1 MELLVLDHLL
11 EMAEGIRLM
20 PWAVHAA
27 GMTAAA
33 AAVVA
38 ASFVVVP
45 SAFAED
51 CRTGLVAVLVVV
63 HVTVGVVVVAVA

>member
-1 MELLVLDHLL
+1 MLDHLL

-33 AAVVA
+33 AAAVVA

-51 CRTGLVAVLVVV
+51 CRTGLVAVPVVV
-63 HVTVGVVVVAVA
+63 HVTADVAVVAVA

>member
-1 MELLVLDHLL
+1 MDHLL

-51 CRTGLVAVLVVV
+51 CRTGLVAVPVVV
-63 HVTVGVVVVAVA
+63 HVTADVAVVAVA